1 MANKHH
7 ALDDLE
13 LFELLQA
20 AYPEKF
26 PDDSDASWDAVQ
38 DFAHNICGYDD
49 LAELLGRV
57 ERPILMSAPMV
68 RAILAGMK
76 TQTRRAIRKQF
87 STEAEPAEVSATSP
101 EGWQILGHSGL
112 WWDDSG
118 ACIDDAIRC
127 PYGRPGDRLW
137 VRETWQHSNFPLGP
151 YDESCTVF
159 YRADYLDDPHGPD
172 GEKSNEGKYRKWV
185 PSIHMFRSASRILL
199 EITAVRV
206 ERLQDISEADAISE
220 GCYKSP
226 RFPQSGLWTADDR
239 SFTGSGPIGC
249 YRWLWE
255 SINGPGS
262 WDANPWVWVI
272 EFRSVTP

>member
-1 MANKHH
+1 M
-7 ALDDLE
+7 
-13 LFELLQA
+13 
-20 AYPEKF
+20 
-26 PDDSDASWDAVQ
+26 
-38 DFAHNICGYDD
+38 I
-49 LAELLGRV
+49 

-68 RAILAGMK
+68 RAILAGTK

-172 GEKSNEGKYRKWV
+172 GEKSTEGKYRKWV

-206 ERLQDISEADAISE
+206 ELLQDISDSDIEAEGTAQWLRDGGVVLSPLPGFDGQWPDANGKVTVKPNRVAFYSL
-220 GCYKSP
+220 
-226 RFPQSGLWTADDR
+226 F
-239 SFTGSGPIGC
+239 
-249 YRWLWE
+249 E
-255 SINGPGS
+255 SINGVGS

-272 EFRSVTP
+272 EFRRVAP